1 MGGGFLGVLTAPS
14 QGLTHPDSS
23 PPKGCNSR
31 ILDPRSAMIKHKVI
45 WSNVEWCDCKGCEG
59 QSYRKKSDLYG
70 MVVDSPLKSVCLLI
84 GLTPCPSH
92 PLSLHQYFPFSP
104 FFCSFS
110 INSIPFSSYLLTHLS
125 TIIRPT
131 NIWYLSHLFHPHNST
146 LYPVLHVMKIPDVI
160 QGLRPH
166 PIP

>member
-1 MGGGFLGVLTAPS
+1 
-14 QGLTHPDSS
+14 
-23 PPKGCNSR
+23 
-31 ILDPRSAMIKHKVI
+31 
-45 WSNVEWCDCKGCEG
+45 
-59 QSYRKKSDLYG
+59 

-166 PIP
+166 PIPQCVSIGIYIYPSHPLKELYEKKVRMKLSRQEKWRRSSSNKEMRNNAPQMLPCHTEK